1 MVLSARGT
9 ASSGRVPSLGWRQS
23 ARLLVGREKQAQGM
37 PDDLI
42 ATGFEADA
50 GLQRIERAVECVA

>member
-9 ASSGRVPSLGWRQS
+9 ASSGLVPWLGWRWS
-23 ARLLVGREKQAQGM
+23 ARRLLGLEKQAQGM

-50 GLQRIERAVECVA
+50 GLKRIERAVERVA

>member
-1 MVLSARGT
+1 
-9 ASSGRVPSLGWRQS
+9 
-23 ARLLVGREKQAQGM
+23 M

-50 GLQRIERAVECVA
+50 GLKRIEIAVECVA